1 LSIVTNPIDAIA
13 EKLVEAAYD
22 NNGRPPDRVGLYIAN
37 IAQQQ
42 DVPAYFRKK
51 AALYGK
57 DCKLSNKTL
66 RFPPIS
72 AA

>member
-1 LSIVTNPIDAIA
+1 MTDPIDAIA
-13 EKLVEAAYD
+13 EKLIEAAYD

-51 AALYGK
+51 AALARQPRSRDLWHQMLEYE
-57 DCKLSNKTL
+57 
-66 RFPPIS
+66 R
-72 AA
+72 